1 MPLRCCTWIP
11 TSVSSAQ
18 GQGKGHCTQVA
29 SALKYIHDRE
39 IVYCDLKSDN
49 VLVWSLDP
57 RVPINVKISDYGI
70 SQFSSPQGV
79 LSTDGTPGFQA
90 PEVRP
95 GMVYD
100 FKVDIFSNA
109 MLLYE
114 LSTGLRP
121 LAQYSSGLEIAQSLR
136 EGVRPS
142 LSDHNISINFPCLE
156 MLMRKCWVAD
166 PQRRPTVKDIIDQ
179 LKKITFISQQRVIE
193 MNSQL
198 VSSMLSMQTQ
208 DSRDTVGVW
217 GGEGGRRTYSV
228 VDVEQ
233 EVFRIDQKKLP
244 GSNVFCMAGVGGN
257 IWAGT
262 GAGEIEVYG
271 HRRAVGLQDH
281 LWTIR
286 CAPGNQVLSLL
297 TYQVE
302 EVENLSSVKQ
312 RKKRQY
318 QHVYV
323 GLDNG
328 TVRLYRRAI
337 PDNVDQGDD
346 TISRT
351 ESMVVTQEE
360 SEWEEV
366 KEIVLGDNPEE
377 RVTCMALVNNDKE
390 LWVGCGGTI
399 VIIGTTTKLK
409 EHRVELFRDSVIQ
422 IRCHENRVWCFERG
436 SAKVLEL
443 DPSSHQQVRELSCE
457 GDQVTVGSIL
467 VVKDTLWVG
476 TSTGDVQVFNIN
488 PDSPH
493 YDIGQLLTTL
503 KTEPPEQ
510 GCDFG
515 SIRHMTAVGGNKVV
529 YARDQIRNADGRMWY
544 QMVTWGAMGTDD
556 IHRVQSFWNKL
567 RQVKCSNLE
576 LIRYTT
582 GLTKFCTKMSVL
594 YSLAAR
600 LFAYCD
606 VQTALVLVSVL
617 LLTFWY
623 LRLKKNLPPG
633 PWGWPVLGHIPA
645 LGKNPHL
652 GLTAMRKRYG
662 DVFHIRMGPK
672 DVVVLCGYEAIHE
685 ALVKKGE
692 DFSSRPYLYIFDKM
706 GSFENGLG
714 FLPYGSFWKQQ
725 RKFTLRSLR
734 DFGFGKRSLEGKIL
748 EEAEGLKEEIL
759 QTANAPF
766 NARPLLQNAV
776 SNVICSIVFGS
787 RFEYSDP
794 KFQYLMERIN
804 QNFGEQ
810 ELAGPANF
818 FPWLRHIPAV
828 KKAVDKVV
836 KNAKDVIGTLR
847 EFLIE
852 HKNTFD
858 PSNIR
863 DFIDS
868 YLLEMDQEDE
878 AGSRESFTED
888 QLNYVISDLFVAGSE
903 TTSTTLS
910 WALLYMVL
918 YPEVQ
923 QKVQQEID
931 SVVRRDTV
939 LSIIHRSQ
947 LPYTEAVITE
957 IMRIKPVAPLGLP
970 RATSNDT
977 NLFGYDIPEGTMVW
991 PVLWSV
997 LYDPVHYPEPDV
1009 FKPHRFLNENGQF
1022 VKDPTFIPF
1031 STGRRICLGENLAKM
1046 ELSLI
1051 FAHLLQ
1057 HFTFKLPE
1065 GATKPTT
1072 VGIMGIITYSPVSYE
1087 LCAIPRE

>member
-1 MPLRCCTWIP
+1 
-11 TSVSSAQ
+11 
-18 GQGKGHCTQVA
+18 
-29 SALKYIHDRE
+29 
-39 IVYCDLKSDN
+39 
-49 VLVWSLDP
+49 
-57 RVPINVKISDYGI
+57 
-70 SQFSSPQGV
+70 
-79 LSTDGTPGFQA
+79 
-90 PEVRP
+90 
-95 GMVYD
+95 
-100 FKVDIFSNA
+100 
-109 MLLYE
+109 
-114 LSTGLRP
+114 
-121 LAQYSSGLEIAQSLR
+121 
-136 EGVRPS
+136 
-142 LSDHNISINFPCLE
+142 
-156 MLMRKCWVAD
+156 
-166 PQRRPTVKDIIDQ
+166 
-179 LKKITFISQQRVIE
+179 
-193 MNSQL
+193 
-198 VSSMLSMQTQ
+198 
-208 DSRDTVGVW
+208 
-217 GGEGGRRTYSV
+217 
-228 VDVEQ
+228 
-233 EVFRIDQKKLP
+233 
-244 GSNVFCMAGVGGN
+244 
-257 IWAGT
+257 
-262 GAGEIEVYG
+262 
-271 HRRAVGLQDH
+271 
-281 LWTIR
+281 
-286 CAPGNQVLSLL
+286 
-297 TYQVE
+297 
-302 EVENLSSVKQ
+302 
-312 RKKRQY
+312 
-318 QHVYV
+318 
-323 GLDNG
+323 
-328 TVRLYRRAI
+328 
-337 PDNVDQGDD
+337 
-346 TISRT
+346 
-351 ESMVVTQEE
+351 
-360 SEWEEV
+360 
-366 KEIVLGDNPEE
+366 
-377 RVTCMALVNNDKE
+377 
-390 LWVGCGGTI
+390 
-399 VIIGTTTKLK
+399 
-409 EHRVELFRDSVIQ
+409 
-422 IRCHENRVWCFERG
+422 
-436 SAKVLEL
+436 
-443 DPSSHQQVRELSCE
+443 
-457 GDQVTVGSIL
+457 
-467 VVKDTLWVG
+467 
-476 TSTGDVQVFNIN
+476 
-488 PDSPH
+488 
-493 YDIGQLLTTL
+493 
-503 KTEPPEQ
+503 
-510 GCDFG
+510 
-515 SIRHMTAVGGNKVV
+515 
-529 YARDQIRNADGRMWY
+529 
-544 QMVTWGAMGTDD
+544 
-556 IHRVQSFWNKL
+556 
-567 RQVKCSNLE
+567 
-576 LIRYTT
+576 
-582 GLTKFCTKMSVL
+582 MSVL

-623 LRLKKNLPPG
+623 LRPKKNLPPG

-662 DVFHIRMGPK
+662 DVIHIRMGPK
-672 DVVVLCGYEAIHE
+672 DVVALCGYEAIHE

-878 AGSRESFTED
+878 AGNRESFTED

-931 SVVRRDTV
+931 SVVGRDTV

-1046 ELSLI
+1046 ELSLF

-1065 GATKPTT
+1065 GAAKPTT

-1087 LCAIPRE
+1087 LCAIPREYLTKLCTKMSVLYSLAARLFAYCDVQTALVLVSVLLLTFWYLKPRKNLPPGPWGWPVLGHIPALGKPKPNVVGRGNILSITHRSQLPYTEAVISEIMRISPISPLGLSRATSNDANLFGYDIPEGTMVWPVLWSVLHDPVHYPEPDVFRPHRFLNENGQFVKDPTFIPFSTGRRICLGENLAKMELFLFFAHLLQHFTFKLPEGAAEPTTVGIMGILPYSPVSYELCAIPRE